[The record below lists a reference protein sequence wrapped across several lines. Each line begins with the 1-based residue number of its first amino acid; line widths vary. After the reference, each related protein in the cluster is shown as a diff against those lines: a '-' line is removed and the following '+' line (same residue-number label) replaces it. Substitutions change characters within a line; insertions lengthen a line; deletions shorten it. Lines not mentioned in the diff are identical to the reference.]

1 MIEFPGYDQKFL
13 AVQAPKPN
21 MFDGFWQLVVEQN
34 VTVIVMITRLVEGE
48 GVKAHQYWPDKE
60 NKVLSLDNGMTVM
73 RTRKQFNGS
82 SVYHRKFVV
91 GQTYWLNIFKYLI
104 SASGDN
110 WFPYKCFYIFILTRS
125 SSRDAALLLGP

>member
-34 VTVIVMITRLVEGE
+34 VTVIVMITRLMEGKR
-48 GVKAHQYWPDKE
+48 VKAHQYWPDE
-60 NKVLSLDNGMTVM
+60 DDKVLNLDNGMTVM

-82 SVYHRKFVV
+82 SVYHRKFKV
-91 GQTYWLNIFKYLI
+91 QAQNILI
-104 SASGDN
+104 
-110 WFPYKCFYIFILTRS
+110 IFTIWCKGS
-125 SSRDAALLLGP
+125 PGPCLEF

>member
-1 MIEFPGYDQKFL
+1 MIGLEHISVKYIFSKQSISGTFPSTYINASLIEFPGYAQQFL

-48 GVKAHQYWPDKE
+48 RVKAHQYWPEDDG
-60 NKVLSLDNGMTVM
+60 VMSLDNGMTVR
-73 RTRKQFNGS
+73 RTRKQYNGS

-91 GQTYWLNIFKYLI
+91 
-104 SASGDN
+104 
-110 WFPYKCFYIFILTRS
+110 
-125 SSRDAALLLGP
+125 

>member
-48 GVKAHQYWPDKE
+48 RVKAHQYWPDE
-60 NKVLSLDNGMTVM
+60 EHKVFNLKNGMKVTFLSQEYNNSTFHH
-73 RTRKQFNGS
+73 RTFQ
-82 SVYHRKFVV
+82 V
-91 GQTYWLNIFKYLI
+91 
-104 SASGDN
+104 
-110 WFPYKCFYIFILTRS
+110 
-125 SSRDAALLLGP
+125 